1 MESEPESYLQNYPK
15 QISYKRIKEIEN
27 QMEKCICK
35 IKYGKNQ
42 QATGFFT
49 KILIPKLN
57 KKVKVL
63 MICNHSHEEKLLGN
77 ETFYLDIKSEKE
89 IKKINLNGRKYYT
102 NESEYDITIIE
113 LKEDDNINNF
123 LELDDEFN
131 NSKYIGETLY
141 ILHYPSGELSVS
153 FGILNNICL
162 DKPQTFLHLCC
173 TLPGSSGG
181 AIIKEDNKLIGI
193 HKEGSK
199 NYNIGTFLNYPIK
212 EFIQENYENYDI
224 DNIDIE
230 VDVSQK
236 VFDLSKRNIGNKG
249 LEIISDKKLN
259 NLEQLKLGFNN
270 INNIKPLINVN
281 LNNLQYLY
289 LNDNKISDV
298 KPLENKNL
306 SKLIILN
313 LMKNNISDINVLKT
327 IKFNELNELYLNN
340 NDLKDIKALEKV
352 ILPKI
357 EILDLNSNKI
367 SDINI
372 LSKVKFET
380 LKELYLSKNKISDI
394 TVFQNVK
401 FPNLE
406 YLSLQ
411 QNEISNI
418 NVLSKVN
425 FPTLKKLLLDDNKIL
440 DLKVLSQI
448 NLEKIPKLHTLSL
461 LNNNID
467 KQKNYSYISKMD
479 GKINI

>member
-1 MESEPESYLQNYPK
+1 M
-15 QISYKRIKEIEN
+15 
-27 QMEKCICK
+27 
-35 IKYGKNQ
+35 
-42 QATGFFT
+42 
-49 KILIPKLN
+49 
-57 KKVKVL
+57 
-63 MICNHSHEEKLLGN
+63 
-77 ETFYLDIKSEKE
+77 
-89 IKKINLNGRKYYT
+89 
-102 NESEYDITIIE
+102 
-113 LKEDDNINNF
+113 
-123 LELDDEFN
+123 ELDDEFN

-289 LNDNKISDV
+289 LNDNKISDI

-380 LKELYLSKNKISDI
+380 LKNYIYQKI
-394 TVFQNVK
+394 K
-401 FPNLE
+401 
-406 YLSLQ
+406 Y
-411 QNEISNI
+411 
-418 NVLSKVN
+418 
-425 FPTLKKLLLDDNKIL
+425 
-440 DLKVLSQI
+440 QI
-448 NLEKIPKLHTLSL
+448 
-461 LNNNID
+461 
-467 KQKNYSYISKMD
+467 
-479 GKINI
+479 